1 MTGTYANC
9 ILTSSQADIL
19 KPPIAMELTIGSHT
33 TDVGH
38 EATLSGGG

>member
-19 KPPIAMELTIGSHT
+19 KLPIATELTIGFCT

-38 EATLSGGG
+38 EATFSGGG